1 MPEEKIEKQEKKVQ
15 GLKKRLTLKIV
26 LDAIERTGGKVAETI
41 RVLGINPLTFY
52 RNWRYLPE
60 VEEALQQFRQM
71 GFEEVTDTIFE
82 QAKNGN
88 LKAAHI
94 YLRYSPTAKKND
106 WTDNQTLTIK
116 EDKPLSD
123 AEKEQ
128 LKKDLFG
135 M

>member
-1 MPEEKIEKQEKKVQ
+1 MPEDAEKPRKITGLRKKI
-15 GLKKRLTLKIV
+15 TLKMV
-26 LDAIERTGGKVAETI
+26 LEAIERTGGKVAESI
-41 RVLGINPLTFY
+41 RLLGINPLTFY

-60 VEEALQQFRQM
+60 VEEALQKYRQF
-71 GFEEVTDTIFE
+71 GFDEVTETILE

-88 LKAAHI
+88 LKAAHL
-94 YLRYSPTAKKND
+94 YLRYSPTAKQNH
-106 WTDNQTLTIK
+106 WTDDQTLTIR
-116 EDKPLSD
+116 EEKPLSD

>member
-1 MPEEKIEKQEKKVQ
+1 MPEEKTTEKQGNKVQ

-26 LDAIERTGGKVAETI
+26 LEAIERTGGRVAETI

-94 YLRYSPTAKKND
+94 YLRYSPTAKQND

-116 EDKPLSD
+116 EEKPLSD
-123 AEKEQ
+123 EEKEK
-128 LKKDLFG
+128 LKQELFS
-135 M
+135 